1 MRPICELG
9 ANGRSS
15 DDTSPRR
22 PATCGRSS
30 TSTVKWITALDLS
43 RWADTTGARTALSEP
58 VSALIRAAAS
68 DIRSF
73 RFLAGDAAQIP
84 DYDGRLSARGVAP
97 YIPDGESVWEFGV
110 AEQYLDKANQDF
122 IRRTNAPGDIVKVET
137 TFVFVTPRAW
147 ANPGRSI
154 EDWCREKKSQ
164 FDWTDIKFIDGWG
177 WKIGWLS
184 ATL

>member
-84 DYDGRLSARGVAP
+84 DYDERRSPRVVAP
-97 YIPDGESVWEFGV
+97 YIPRGGSAGAVGV
-110 AEQYLDKANQDF
+110 VDDEY
-122 IRRTNAPGDIVKVET
+122 
-137 TFVFVTPRAW
+137 
-147 ANPGRSI
+147 
-154 EDWCREKKSQ
+154 
-164 FDWTDIKFIDGWG
+164 
-177 WKIGWLS
+177 
-184 ATL
+184 

>member
-1 MRPICELG
+1 M
-9 ANGRSS
+9 
-15 DDTSPRR
+15 
-22 PATCGRSS
+22 
-30 TSTVKWITALDLS
+30 KWITALDLS
-43 RWADTTGARTALSEP
+43 RWADTTGARTVLSEP

-73 RFLAGDAAQIP
+73 RFPAGDAAQIP

-164 FDWTDIKFIDGWG
+164 SDGR
-177 WKIGWLS
+177 
-184 ATL
+184 T